1 MRRVPAWAAP
11 GPAGRSGPANAGPFA
26 ARTVRAA
33 RVAADARPQDGEP
46 AARPAVLP
54 RAAAIAAAR
63 DAVRRGRRTRAG
75 AATPPAPA
83 APARA
88 EPAVTPQAG
97 RTARWA
103 AVTDR
108 LPLWLQLRC
117 GVELKTV
124 AAVTVVLLTAVG
136 FAVQHFLS
144 GRPEPVRA
152 PVAQVRSTPSAAS
165 PSGTGASAG
174 GRITVDVAGKV
185 VNPGVLE
192 LPRGSRVTDALKAAG
207 GPKPGTDVQNLNQA
221 RRLVDG
227 EQIVVGAAPAP
238 GAGGTA
244 GAAGAAA
251 SASGRVSLSSASAEE
266 LETLPGIGPVL
277 AQHIIDY
284 RNEHAGFT
292 SIGQLRNVSGIG
304 EHRFA
309 ELKPKVGP

>member
-1 MRRVPAWAAP
+1 M
-11 GPAGRSGPANAGPFA
+11 
-26 ARTVRAA
+26 
-33 RVAADARPQDGEP
+33 
-46 AARPAVLP
+46 LP

-63 DAVRRGRRTRAG
+63 DAVRRGRRARA
-75 AATPPAPA
+75 AAAAPAAPAA

-88 EPAVTPQAG
+88 EPAA
-97 RTARWA
+97 TASQVRRATRWA

-136 FAVQHFLS
+136 FAAQHFLS
-144 GRPEPVRA
+144 GRPETVRA
-152 PVAQVRSTPSAAS
+152 PVAQARSTPSAAS
-165 PSGTGASAG
+165 PSGAGAPAG
-174 GRITVDVAGKV
+174 GQITVDVAGKV

-192 LPRGSRVTDALKAAG
+192 LPRGSRVTDALEAAG
-207 GPKPGTDVQNLNQA
+207 GAKPGTDVQNLNQA

-244 GAAGAAA
+244 GAA
-251 SASGRVSLSSASAEE
+251 SSTPGRVSLSSASAEQ

-292 SIGQLRNVSGIG
+292 SVGQLRNVSGIG